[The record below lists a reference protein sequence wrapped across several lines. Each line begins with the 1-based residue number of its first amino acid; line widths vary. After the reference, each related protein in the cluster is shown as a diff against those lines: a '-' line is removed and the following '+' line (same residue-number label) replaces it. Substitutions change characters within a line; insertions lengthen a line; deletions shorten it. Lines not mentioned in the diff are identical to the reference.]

1 VALDWCALAA
11 VASGCVGLAGA
22 RADPTRAAHVTD
34 SVETGEGVGSQF
46 WVVVTAGAGGTV
58 VLPHGELDLAT
69 AADLEAVLVAQTGR
83 VVVDLRGLSF
93 VDASGLR
100 VLLEAQARSR
110 QDGMALRFVAGEA
123 VRRLF
128 QHAAVPDPLTYIEP
142 PVA

>member
-1 VALDWCALAA
+1 MN
-11 VASGCVGLAGA
+11 
-22 RADPTRAAHVTD
+22 VTD
-34 SVETGEGVGSQF
+34 PLESGVAEGVGPQF
-46 WVVVTAGAGGTV
+46 RVVVTAGADGTV

-69 AADLEAVLVAQTGR
+69 AADLEAVLLAQSGR

-100 VLLEAQARSR
+100 VLLEAEARSR
-110 QDGMALRFVAGEA
+110 QDGMNLRFVAGEA

-128 QHAAVPDPLTYIEP
+128 EHAGVPDRLSYIEP